1 MKANS
6 LIGFI
11 TRGIHI
17 IIQYKDIAKGH
28 RAKLKSVSSTKT
40 IS

>member
-6 LIGFI
+6 LIGLI

-17 IIQYKDIAKGH
+17 IIQYKYIAKGR
-28 RAKLKSVSSTKT
+28 RANLKSVSSTKA
-40 IS
+40 SF